1 MIMPKSQ
8 PAARGYPA
16 LLSKLRAEITAAKSD
31 IARRTV
37 RLYWTVGRHI
47 NQFLSS
53 QPADGQYRRGFFNG
67 LSEDLGIDL
76 RTLYQA
82 ALFERTYPKL
92 DAKLDL
98 SWSHYRYLCQLPTAA
113 ERRRWERRI
122 IKEKISSRDLLA
134 LMHAGG
140 EDAPGGTLKD
150 PQRGLLYHYRSV
162 QSANLVSGPDV
173 VLIDCGFDIYIDPPP
188 GGSTLEKARVVRSDK
203 EEGVYTLKT
212 TAVSREQIYTYKA
225 YIERIVDAD
234 TLKVIVDCGFGIR
247 HRQTVRLKGIDAP
260 ELKTIPGT
268 RAAAWVKNEL
278 KSCPFIIL
286 RTHKTDKYARY
297 LGDVFYLPHEQDAH
311 TVADKGAY
319 LNGGMVDSGH
329 AQVWGKG

>member
-1 MIMPKSQ
+1 MPKS
-8 PAARGYPA
+8 PSETRGYPA
-16 LLSKLRAEITAAKSD
+16 LLRTLRAEVASAKSD

-37 RLYWTVGRHI
+37 VLYWTVGRHI

-53 QPADGQYRRGFFNG
+53 QPADGSYRRGFFHG
-67 LSEDLGIDL
+67 LSEDLGIDT
-76 RTLYQA
+76 RTLYHA
-82 ALFERTYPKL
+82 SLFERTYPKL

-134 LMHAGG
+134 LMHEG
-140 EDAPGGTLKD
+140 ETDMPGGTLAE
-150 PQRGLLYHYRSV
+150 PVRGQLYHYRLIKS
-162 QSANLVSGPDV
+162 SKLVTGPDV
-173 VLIDCGFDIYIDPPP
+173 MLVDCGFENCVDVPQASVRLNNTHVY
-188 GGSTLEKARVVRSDK
+188 RSDK
-203 EEGVYTLKT
+203 QDGVYTLKASKVT
-212 TAVSREQIYTYKA
+212 RDRLYTYKA
-225 YIERIVDAD
+225 YVERVIDAD

-268 RAAAWVKNEL
+268 RAAAWVKNQL
-278 KSCPFIIL
+278 KECPFIIL

-297 LGDVFYLPHEQDAH
+297 LGDVFYLAHEQDADVV
-311 TVADKGAY
+311 VAQGDY
-319 LNGGMVDSGH
+319 LNGGMVEIGH
-329 AQVWGKG
+329 AQIWEK